1 MKTIHRREFI
11 KKTANTAGGIITAPA
26 LINNLIINS
35 PNEV

>member
-26 LINNLIINS
+26 LINNLITNS